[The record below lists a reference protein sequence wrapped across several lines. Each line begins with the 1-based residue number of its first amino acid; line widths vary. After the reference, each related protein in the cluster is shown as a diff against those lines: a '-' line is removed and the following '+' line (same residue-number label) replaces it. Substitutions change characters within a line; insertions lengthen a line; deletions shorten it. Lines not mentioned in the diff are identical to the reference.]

1 MQHFLK
7 HSWHPQ
13 AFHLQ
18 QGFDISLLIISHRL
32 LQSGQ
37 FGGAIRFV
45 RCSPKLDLH
54 DRLLWAKEGRRKENV
69 RGVISWAFYSGRL
82 FLPFSSGIQS
92 SVNEKNAD
100 CPFVSVVTQGYS
112 FVIQL
117 KPVLFGTLDAVS
129 SPLFTSTERQWV
141 LCSLICHLLQDTT

>member
-1 MQHFLK
+1 MLHFLK

-13 AFHLQ
+13 AFHLL
-18 QGFDISLLIISHRL
+18 QGFDISLLIISRRI

-45 RCSPKLDLH
+45 RCSPELDLH
-54 DRLLWAKEGRRKENV
+54 DRLLWGQRGEGKENV
-69 RGVISWAFYSGRL
+69 RGVISWAFYSRRL
-82 FLPFSSGIQS
+82 FLPYSSRIHS

-100 CPFVSVVTQGYS
+100 SPFVSLVTQGYS

-117 KPVLFGTLDAVS
+117 KPVFL
-129 SPLFTSTERQWV
+129 P
-141 LCSLICHLLQDTT
+141 H